1 MFTAFYSI
9 FSIYFVAT
17 MLSNTQKVDG
27 IFALH
32 STSTQNVHLYE
43 IITVASLSELI
54 FHETM
59 TVENVFRRFDREEKV
74 VGTGT
79 YHIQNRK
86 RAQHYIHTTHRCA
99 WACARNEARECF
111 ILVKVKSLGHDATLT
126 EPMMITLIL

>member
-79 YHIQNRK
+79 
-86 RAQHYIHTTHRCA
+86 
-99 WACARNEARECF
+99 
-111 ILVKVKSLGHDATLT
+111 
-126 EPMMITLIL
+126 